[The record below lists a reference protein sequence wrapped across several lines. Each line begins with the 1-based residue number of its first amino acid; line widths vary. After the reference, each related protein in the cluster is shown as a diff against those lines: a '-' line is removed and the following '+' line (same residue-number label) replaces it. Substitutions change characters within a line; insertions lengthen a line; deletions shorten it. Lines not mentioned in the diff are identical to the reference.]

1 MAARGRRHVTVAAGG
16 RPRAAGGR
24 PLTCQSDRVRV
35 GFLGP
40 LEIVDGER
48 PVEVAGARLQALL
61 MRLALDAGRT
71 VSRGGLVDAVWE
83 DEVPADEV
91 HALQSLVSRLRRALG
106 AAALVAQ
113 TPGGYRLALDPA
125 DVDAHRF
132 ERLARDGAA
141 ALREGDPAGAARLLG
156 EALGLWR
163 GPALAG
169 VAGTRTFA
177 TVAAARLDDIRL
189 AAILDRIEADLAVTV
204 PGELVGE
211 LERLAGEH
219 PLDER
224 VARLQVRVLHAA
236 GRQADALA
244 AYERVR
250 VALDEAL
257 GAVPGPELQAAH
269 LAVLRGEA
277 VTPPPAERPA
287 PAAPAART
295 NLRASLTRFIGRAD
309 ELDRVAE
316 AVGEHR
322 LVTLLG
328 PGGAGKTR
336 LAGEAGARRLPDSP
350 DGVWLVELAP
360 VVDDTGIGPAILA
373 ALGLRE
379 TDLFERAATPG
390 RASSD
395 ALHRVFDA
403 LADRAA
409 LVILDNCEHLVG
421 AVAAMADELLG
432 RCPRVH
438 VLATSREPLG
448 IVGERLVE
456 VPPLAWPD
464 AGASV
469 DAALAHPA
477 VELFADRGA
486 AAAPGFAITDDN
498 VAAVVEICRRLDGQ
512 PLAIELAAARV
523 RTLAPARLARLLD
536 DRFHVLTGGSRTAM
550 PRHRTLRAVV
560 DWSWDLLTGPE
571 RALAERLAVFPGG
584 VTPQSAAAVHDGS
597 AVEVLDL
604 LAALVDRSL
613 LQVVDAATPRYRMLE
628 TIREY
633 GAERLAEQGVL
644 EAVRTAHAH
653 HFVALVDEHAPRL
666 RGPHQIGALHL
677 LTAERENVV
686 AALGHLARGG
696 DGRRAVHVVS
706 EMAWFAM
713 LSGNPA
719 DALDW
724 IRTALE
730 AGGDADPV
738 ELSFVRS
745 VAAIAEAQ
753 SPTAER
759 DEKTVAAEVLADLEA
774 VDAGGWPPIVLLRIL
789 VSWMSG
795 DREGAA
801 RLLLDAREDPEPWVR
816 AAAPLIAAQLAENDG
831 DLSTMRADQ
840 ENALARFREIGDRW
854 GIAIVLASQAGVWM
868 IDGELDA
875 AAGALEEARA
885 LTGELGVP
893 SQDVFVDMRLAE
905 LWTRR
910 GDLERA
916 RAHLER
922 VGVDRELDREEAVV
936 VNSMRARLLW
946 EMGEHDAAR
955 ALRDEL
961 VAAVE
966 SGLGDRTDRSHGI
979 AMAMA
984 CIGLVAL
991 DDGELDAAAEALD
1004 RAYAAA
1010 IQSRDMPIVAMT
1022 GVATARLAAHQGR
1035 AVDAAEMLGAVAA
1048 VRGAPD
1054 EANRDVAR
1062 LTAELRDALGEDAYQ
1077 AAYARGLGAER
1088 DAALARLAPTASDA
1102 TAVGP

>member
-1 MAARGRRHVTVAAGG
+1 
-16 RPRAAGGR
+16 
-24 PLTCQSDRVRV
+24 VRV
-35 GFLGP
+35 GLLGP
-40 LEIVDGER
+40 LEVVDGER
-48 PVEVAGARLQALL
+48 PVEVSGARLQALM

-83 DEVPADEV
+83 DDVPADEV
-91 HALQSLVSRLRRALG
+91 HALQSLVSRLRRAFG
-106 AAALVAQ
+106 DAALVAQ

-125 DVDAHRF
+125 AVDAHRF

-141 ALREGDPAGAARLLG
+141 ALRHGDTGRGARLLG

-189 AAILDRIEADLAVTV
+189 AATVDRIEADMAGTA
-204 PGELVGE
+204 PGELVSE

-277 VTPPPAERPA
+277 AAPARTERPA
-287 PAAPAART
+287 PAAPPART
-295 NLRASLTRFIGRAD
+295 NLRAPLTRFFGRAD
-309 ELDRVAE
+309 ELGRVAE
-316 AVGEHR
+316 AVRDHR

-336 LAGEAGARRLPDSP
+336 LAGEVGARHLPEVA

-390 RASSD
+390 MASSD
-395 ALHRVFDA
+395 ALHRVFEA
-403 LADRAA
+403 LADRTA

-421 AVAAMADELLG
+421 AVAAVADDLLG
-432 RCPRVH
+432 RRPHVH

-464 AGASV
+464 SGASI

-477 VELFADRGA
+477 VELFADRAA

-498 VAAVVEICRRLDGQ
+498 VAAVVEICRRLDGL

-523 RTLAPARLARLLD
+523 RTLAPDQLARRLD
-536 DRFHVLTGGSRTAM
+536 DRFRVLTGGSRTAM

-571 RALAERLAVFPGG
+571 RTLAERLAVFPGG

-597 AVEVLDL
+597 AIEVLDL

-613 LQVVDAATPRYRMLE
+613 LQVVDAAAPRYRMLE

-633 GAERLAEQGVL
+633 GVERLGEQGVL
-644 EAVRTAHAH
+644 DAVRTAHAH
-653 HFVALVDEHAPRL
+653 HFVDVVDEHAPRL
-666 RGPHQIGALHL
+666 RGGHQIGALHL
-677 LTAERENVV
+677 LSAERENVV
-686 AALGHLARGG
+686 AALRHLAGTG
-696 DGRRAVHVVS
+696 DARRAVHVAS
-706 EMAWFAM
+706 EMCWFAM

-724 IRTALE
+724 IRVALE
-730 AGGDADPV
+730 ADGDADPG
-738 ELSFVRS
+738 EHCFVRS
-745 VAAIAEAQ
+745 IAAIAEAQ
-753 SPTAER
+753 SLPTEG
-759 DEKTVAAEVLADLEA
+759 DEQAVAVGVLGDLET
-774 VDAGGWPPIVLLRIL
+774 VDGGGWPPILLLRIL
-789 VSWMSG
+789 LSWLSG
-795 DREGAA
+795 DRKGAHA
-801 RLLLDAREDPEPWVR
+801 LVREAREDPEPWVR

-831 DLSTMRADQ
+831 DLETMRASH
-840 ENALARFREIGDRW
+840 EEALARFRALGDRW
-854 GIAIVLASQAGVWM
+854 GIAIVLVSQAGLWM

-910 GDLERA
+910 GDLEQA

-922 VGVDRELDREEAVV
+922 VGAERDLDREESVV
-936 VNSMRARLLW
+936 VDSMRARLLW

-955 ALRDEL
+955 ALRDDL
-961 VAAVE
+961 VAVVE
-966 SGLGDRTDRSHGI
+966 AGLGNRADRSHGL
-979 AMAMA
+979 AMALA
-984 CIGLVAL
+984 GIGLIAVE
-991 DDGELDAAAEALD
+991 DGDLDAGAEAID

-1010 IQSRDMPIVAMT
+1010 IQSRDMPIAAMV
-1022 GVATARLAAHQGR
+1022 GVAAARLAARQGR
-1035 AVDAAEMLGAVAA
+1035 TADAAEMLGAAA
-1048 VRGAPD
+1048 VVRGAPD
-1054 EANRDVAR
+1054 EANIEVAR
-1062 LTAELRDALGEDAYQ
+1062 LSAELRGALGEHAYG